1 MKTGAT
7 RQVQNRTQVLT
18 VTVISTMVP
27 VSADLPTTVRTENA
41 RIVRA
46 STLRRTGDVRR
57 KRTAA
62 TGLIVRASTP
72 TPRVATAIR
81 PVRMA
86 SVRSAPTE
94 VLTVRTLTMA
104 KRANVRS
111 VRMAATV
118 RDVRVSI
125 LITRVATAIRP
136 ARMVN
141 VRSVLMVTTTTASA
155 LNVRASS
162 PTAVAVTMAA
172 SLTDVRSVR
181 VRPITIP
188 MPSTARRSRLSIRS
202 SLWIRTSLSV

>member
-41 RIVRA
+41 RIVRV

-72 TPRVATAIR
+72 TPRVAMAIR

-86 SVRSAPTE
+86 SVRNAPTE
-94 VLTVRTLTMA
+94 VLTVRALTTA
-104 KRANVRS
+104 KKESVRS
-111 VRMAATV
+111 ARMAATV

-125 LITRVATAIRP
+125 LTTRAATAIRP
-136 ARMVN
+136 ARMVS
-141 VRSVLMVTTTTASA
+141 VRNVLMVTTTTASA

-162 PTAVAVTMAA
+162 PTVAVTTMAA
-172 SLTDVRSVR
+172 SPTDVRSVR
-181 VRPITIP
+181 VRLTTTPT
-188 MPSTARRSRLSIRS
+188 PSTARRSKSSIRS
-202 SLWIRTSLSV
+202 SSWIRTNLSA